1 MEGTLADVTP
11 LVRFF
16 MTSPVTWVRTTDP
29 LAQAQRCLAERG
41 ISAVPVLD
49 ETERPVGVL
58 SRFDLLRVGRMR
70 ARTRRG
76 EVLLE
81 LPEQPVAKAMHA
93 GIMLVGPGATVGEAA
108 ATLVQHHIHRVYVA
122 DGAQLVGVF
131 STRDVMAAVVAARVE
146 TPLADLMNSPVLSV
160 QATDP
165 ISLATDR
172 LAEAHVRGVVVLEG
186 EWPVGMFTQTEAL
199 EARDMVPTTPV
210 EQVMSYSMIC
220 LPPHTPLFRA
230 AGLAAATRARRVL
243 VVEHRGLRGI
253 LTGIDFARRV
263 ASSAS

>member
-1 MEGTLADVTP
+1 MADVTP

-29 LAQAQRCLAERG
+29 LAQAQQCLAARA

-70 ARTRRG
+70 ARTHRG

-81 LPEQPVAKAMHA
+81 LPEQPVARAMHT
-93 GIMLVGPGATVGEAA
+93 GIMLVGPSATVAEAA
-108 ATLVQHHIHRVYVA
+108 TTLVQHHIHRVYVA
-122 DGAQLVGVF
+122 DGWKLVGVL
-131 STRDVMAAVVAARVE
+131 STRDVMRTVVAARIE
-146 TPLADLMNSPVLSV
+146 TPLSGLMNSPVLSV
-160 QATDP
+160 QVNDP

-199 EARDMVPTTPV
+199 EARDMPSNTPV
-210 EQVMSYSMIC
+210 EEVMSYSMVC
-220 LPPHTPLFRA
+220 LPPSTPLFRA

-253 LTGIDFARRV
+253 LTGIDFARAV
-263 ASSAS
+263 SSSGS